1 MTKNWSVGDAPNGG
15 MQMAMAI
22 SAARKVIPFRDP
34 LTMTAYYCNKALEE
48 EAVDIEVKTLNATKG
63 SATVSVSLTQHGVLR
78 SHYVGTFSSLESQ
91 KGLNFS
97 NLPQAPQLPPPDE
110 CVDCSAKLRKKF
122 GEHLR
127 VAQRVEF
134 RAPKDDP
141 FVLGALLQ
149 QKVPINNP

>member
-1 MTKNWSVGDAPNGG
+1 
-15 MQMAMAI
+15 
-22 SAARKVIPFRDP
+22 
-34 LTMTAYYCNKALEE
+34 MTAYYCNKALEE
-48 EAVDIEVKTLNATKG
+48 EAVEIEVKTLNATKG
-63 SATVSVSLTQHGVLR
+63 SATVSVSLMQQGILR
-78 SHYVGTFSSLESQ
+78 SHYVGTFSSLDSQ

-97 NLPQAPQLPPPDE
+97 NLPEAPQLPPPDE

-141 FVLGALLQ
+141 FVLGAIAQ
-149 QKVPINNP
+149 QKVSIFRTLMCGIWSTPALMLLTVLHIGHFSFAVLLGSL